1 MFLDKSTLN
10 LQIYYLEQ
18 HCSII
23 KLLWW

>member
-18 HCSII
+18 HCSIV